1 MCGRYASATSAAVLV
16 KEFQVADPP
25 RATLPADYNVA
36 PTKDVYAV
44 VVDDSNAEPTRLL
57 TTMRWGLVPSWA
69 KDIRIGNRM
78 INARIETVADKP
90 AYRRAWHRRRA
101 LLPADGYYEWY
112 TPDVSATAGPDA
124 PAPARGKPRKQPYYI
139 HDPSGRSLAM
149 AGLYE
154 FWRDPKAAPD
164 DPHAWL
170 RTTVVLTAAS
180 AGPLSHIHDRM
191 PVLVDPSQWEDWLDP
206 QFGGDP
212 AQLLDPPA
220 TAAGLV
226 AYPVSTLVNAVRNNG
241 PELIEPLPAE

>member
-1 MCGRYASATSAAVLV
+1 MCGRYASAKAAAVLV
-16 KEFQVADPP
+16 NEFDVAEPP

-44 VVDDSNAEPTRLL
+44 VVDDREAEPTRLL

-69 KDIRIGNRM
+69 KDARIGNRM
-78 INARIETVADKP
+78 INARIETVATKP
-90 AYRRAWHRRRA
+90 AYRAAWHRRRA

-112 TPDVSATAGPDA
+112 TPEAVEGS
-124 PAPARGKPRKQPYYI
+124 KPRKQPYYI

-154 FWRDPKAAPD
+154 FWRDPQAAPD

-170 RTTVVLTAAS
+170 RTTVVLTTAS
-180 AGPLSHIHDRM
+180 TGPLSHIHDRM
-191 PVLVDPSQWEDWLDP
+191 PVLVAPSAWEAWLDP
-206 QFGGDP
+206 SFGGDP
-212 AQLLDPPA
+212 AGLLDPA
-220 TAAGLV
+220 GAAAALE
-226 AYPVSTLVNAVRNNG
+226 AYPVSTMVNAVRNNG